1 MTTFTTFLRTHAFTL
16 ILVIGGLIVL
26 LSKFFSTDLSAL
38 GAAGGTIA
46 GLALVH
52 YRQVRQPVPGTV
64 AGEER

>member
-1 MTTFTTFLRTHAFTL
+1 MHTHAFTL

-26 LSKFFSTDLSAL
+26 LSKFFSADLSAL

-52 YRQVRQPVPGTV
+52 YRQIRQPAPETV
-64 AGEER
+64 AAEER